1 MAKNIV
7 DIILRARADTSA
19 ARKEL
24 DALFRSTEGASINS
38 NQALKL
44 KEEWLSTKKALED
57 YASALESIDEQ
68 TANATDTKAI
78 EKMGKA
84 AETAFSKFLKLW
96 KGLDQNNL
104 INTKSDPLIDKIK
117 TTSGA
122 LAKLWGQFEKT
133 KMPEF
138 DSSSGVTDNF
148 ASQVNNLNK
157 QFSEAVINKD
167 AAAIDQLLI
176 KYNQLITKATQYQN
190 QSKDTNKQD
199 AWKNAI
205 TSLTEFVSAIEDSN
219 GEIIRNNSELAE
231 LKVKA
236 DAAAKELEDMR
247 SEANGVADSF
257 KEGNVQIS
265 NFNQT
270 TNRTESEVSELINQ
284 FARFTTIAGAL
295 EVVTNAIR
303 SSYQAVKELD
313 EAMNSIAVVTDM
325 TTQDLWDQIDAYTE
339 LATAT
344 GSTIKGS
351 YEVAQLYYQ
360 QGLNTADVM
369 TATEETLKMA
379 RIAQIDY
386 ASATDYATAA
396 IKGFNLAH
404 EDLAHINDVY
414 SNLAAKTAADTE
426 EISIAMS
433 KVASI
438 AHSTGMELETTAAF
452 LTQIIATTREA
463 PETAG
468 TALKTV
474 IARFSEVKKLIG
486 EGGIM
491 GTDEEGEEINVNKI
505 EGALKTAGVQ
515 LRDTAGQMR
524 DLDDVFLELAS
535 KWDSLDTMQQ
545 RYIATQAAGSRQ
557 QSRFLALMNNYD
569 ELMTTVGY
577 ATDAAGASN
586 EQFEKTLD
594 SLESKLNALSNAW
607 VEFTT
612 GIADS
617 RLIKGAVDFLT
628 MVLEAINEITGALGE
643 VGTPLSRIVLLF
655 GGLRVAGGA
664 LGSIASGLGFERIA
678 AQVGTL
684 STVFNGKTI
693 SNIKTLKEALQVGAG
708 TRANFSTE
716 IEKTTL
722 AMKAFIKAGNLY
734 SIAANKAAGATG
746 VLGKVISKIG
756 FGGTIGLTV
765 AAITGIIWLIDKLT
779 ISSKEASEAYAAFS
793 EQLEQSS
800 GEIQQITTQTE
811 QLNSILND
819 TIQILNE
826 SGEAIGNSNWLELSE
841 GVDNYGRNL
850 ALTNEEMATYKQ
862 LAEEIVNL
870 GLADSYEDLHDK
882 LRENPNYLQEAT
894 KDLERQRQFKAVETD
909 LEYNRAT
916 QRGYLTNF
924 EEKKIALEEYEIN
937 VKHNPL
943 AGNYGKLTRPNSTD
957 FVKLND
963 ETYKLYVEYYDI
975 LLDKINNYYNSHPND
990 RSKKDIKNILIE
1002 KDNVQRALQQWQQES
1017 GKRDYAQEQ
1026 LEQASNAARDMLA
1039 NYAQTFDSF
1048 YERNP
1053 QEQKWLLNF
1062 IEKSTK
1068 FAIDE
1073 NTTQEDIEAWRDDI
1087 ANILAFDWSAID
1099 VSKTD
1104 GKTGE
1109 QLKATL
1115 MTMLPDPDET
1125 AAEWMARY
1133 REVLQ
1138 QIWDGMS
1145 DEMKQSYEGDF
1156 SLFAEAMNM
1165 PQYDMSSI
1173 SQAISNQG
1181 IESTLWGRATDKGQM
1196 PITSDS
1202 QRYASW
1208 EGLIPELQSQLSV
1221 DQLEA
1226 VMGGKINIGELIAT
1240 DESIDTVQEVIDAI
1254 IKEYERLNEIQL
1266 NGLDTDFE
1274 KMADAARDL
1283 GDDLADIDYSDII
1296 DDKVIDESD
1305 KFTESWFEAKEAFT
1319 AFREEYGE
1327 ALDTLGETSN
1337 LDLSAEGL
1345 TRLSAEAKLAG
1356 QSLAQYALEK
1366 IRASNIILASSVDAL
1381 NADAGG
1387 AAGAAAM
1394 FAEAAN
1400 AQWAYDNHQPY
1411 TTAGGKVLSGDDLG
1425 KYAASMGGYASLVG
1439 ASTGGKS
1446 GGGGGGGSKEPAK
1459 AEQDPFYNYIKQAEQ
1474 YENALKR
1481 LENQWEILSNP
1492 ADLKANLNEQEDAII
1507 GVMAANQAYL
1517 TEVNS
1522 SLSKMQADMTS
1533 KFGKYLSFAE
1543 DGSIRLNENYFNA
1556 TGKIVEEMDAWID
1569 QYDDILGRQTDLN
1582 DELDDYKKQLKDL
1595 WEGWR
1600 DDYIDLTDQLAEIYQ
1615 ERDEKILEEKEEY
1628 YETLEEQD
1636 KKYLESVRR
1645 NIDAE
1650 RKARQKART
1659 YEDLADKQKRLAML
1673 ERDTSGRYTNE
1684 VLQLREEIG
1693 QTQQDMADSEVDEV
1707 LDALERQNEE
1717 EAERHKE
1724 ILEAMQQQI
1733 DENIENRVYIERAE
1747 ETIAMGDQ
1755 AILDVLMTSEE
1766 YLQSSD
1772 AQRQKMID
1780 EWGPQIVNAQKF
1792 IEQGFQTAAEYID
1805 KISESMNLMSA
1816 KLANAI
1822 GQIKVTV
1829 NNYSGGGGGGGSIV
1843 TTPSPN
1849 TGGEGTRQLYR
1860 DPGNGQGAVQ
1870 VRQKNDKYE
1879 YYFTLYNLRD
1889 LKSEKF
1895 TGMASTQPA
1904 AQSLG
1909 EQKRNQLLAKK
1920 YKKGG
1925 LVNYTGPA
1933 WVDGTPGNPEA
1944 FLNADQTRI
1953 ISEFAQHL
1961 SRIVNNHIPSFS
1973 NPMVASSGGDCN
1985 ITIEIGSLGANYD
1998 IDKAIAKVKDEIVR
2012 ATSYRGV
2019 NIVKRTR

>member
-44 KEEWLSTKKALED
+44 KEEWLSTKKVLED

-68 TANATDTKAI
+68 TANATDTKPI

-138 DSSSGVTDNF
+138 DSSSGVTENF
-148 ASQVNNLNK
+148 ASEVNKYNK
-157 QFSEAVINKD
+157 QFSEAVINRD
-167 AAAIDQLLI
+167 AVAIDELLV
-176 KYNQLITKATQYQN
+176 KYNQLIARATQYQKKSSQN
-190 QSKDTNKQD
+190 ANKQE
-199 AWKNAI
+199 AWKTAAE
-205 TSLTEFVSAIEDSN
+205 SLTEFVSVIENSN

-236 DAAAKELEDMR
+236 DAAAKELEEMR
-247 SEANGVADSF
+247 SEANGVAESF

-270 TNRTESEVSELINQ
+270 TSRTESEVSELINQ

-295 EVVTNAIR
+295 EIVTRAVR

-452 LTQIIATTREA
+452 LTQIISTTREA

-535 KWDSLDTMQQ
+535 KWDTMDTMQQ

-569 ELMTTVGY
+569 SLMETVGY

-586 EQFEKTLD
+586 EQFQKTMD

-617 RLIKGAVDFLT
+617 RLIKSAVDFLT
-628 MVLEAINEITGALGE
+628 MILEAINEVTGALGE
-643 VGTPLSRIVLLF
+643 VGTPLSRIILLF

-684 STVFNGKTI
+684 STVFNGQFIKDLKLFPLLLNGANSEAQSLNLNNASTKIQNFAAIINKSTTLTKAFQWVLAHGWQTGLIIAGIFAVIKILDHFIITANEAREAYKNFTEGVTDTTAEI
-693 SNIKTLKEALQVGAG
+693 SN
-708 TRANFSTE
+708 
-716 IEKTTL
+716 L
-722 AMKAFIKAGNLY
+722 ATSY
-734 SIAANKAAGATG
+734 
-746 VLGKVISKIG
+746 
-756 FGGTIGLTV
+756 
-765 AAITGIIWLIDKLT
+765 D
-779 ISSKEASEAYAAFS
+779 
-793 EQLEQSS
+793 
-800 GEIQQITTQTE
+800 
-811 QLNSILND
+811 QLNSILTD
-819 TIQILNE
+819 TIDILDE
-826 SGEAIGNSNWLELSE
+826 SGKKIGESDWKELSE
-841 GVDNYGRNL
+841 GVDSYGRNL
-850 ALTNEEMATYKQ
+850 NLTNEELATYKQ
-862 LAEEIVNL
+862 LAEEIIGL
-870 GLADSYEDLHDK
+870 GLAKDYDDLHQK
-882 LRENPNYLQEAT
+882 LRENPNF
-894 KDLERQRQFKAVETD
+894 LEDSSEEMNRQRQFA
-909 LEYNRAT
+909 A
-916 QRGYLTNF
+916 
-924 EEKKIALEEYEIN
+924 I
-937 VKHNPL
+937 
-943 AGNYGKLTRPNSTD
+943 
-957 FVKLND
+957 
-963 ETYKLYVEYYDI
+963 
-975 LLDKINNYYNSHPND
+975 
-990 RSKKDIKNILIE
+990 
-1002 KDNVQRALQQWQQES
+1002 
-1017 GKRDYAQEQ
+1017 
-1026 LEQASNAARDMLA
+1026 EQASQFDDTVLKGYIQNYKDAQENIRQLSATRIDLTGDDYLLKATTEDTLKQIYDTSSGSLELLTPETLEAYKKWREDLVKKLNAEDLEINKVSLKQQIDAITTAIDEYEQNWLKLDLNNGEA
-1039 NYAQTFDSF
+1039 QTQKKEATNKIKEYLSIYAQTFDSF
-1048 YERNP
+1048 YEKNP
-1053 QEQKWLLNF
+1053 QEQEWLLNF

-1073 NTTQEDIEAWRDDI
+1073 NTTDEDIEAWRDDI
-1087 ANILAFDWSAID
+1087 ANILAFDWGAID
-1099 VSKTD
+1099 VDKAGD
-1104 GKTGE
+1104 TGE
-1109 QLKATL
+1109 KLRAKL

-1125 AAEWMARY
+1125 AAQWMTRY

-1145 DEMKQSYEGDF
+1145 NEMKDPYGGDF
-1156 SLFAEAMNM
+1156 TTFSQTMGM
-1165 PQYDMSSI
+1165 PEYDMSFI
-1173 SQAISNQG
+1173 SDQG
-1181 IESTLWGRATDKGQM
+1181 IGESLRTKGIEYGDVALEQEFKRQL
-1196 PITSDS
+1196 T
-1202 QRYASW
+1202 
-1208 EGLIPELQSQLSV
+1208 PE
-1221 DQLEA
+1221 QLEA
-1226 VMGGKINIGELIAT
+1226 IRGEKINLGELIDQNA
-1240 DESIDTVQEVIDAI
+1240 SIDTLWDFFKIFDKEWERYQETASL
-1254 IKEYERLNEIQL
+1254 E
-1266 NGLDTDFE
+1266 LDVNFE
-1274 KMADAARDL
+1274 EMADAARDL
-1283 GDDLADIDYSDII
+1283 GDDLEDIDYSDII

-1345 TRLSAEAKLAG
+1345 TQLSAEAKLAG

-1400 AQWAYDNHQPY
+1400 AQWAYKKELPY
-1411 TTAGGKVLSGDDLG
+1411 KTASGAVLSGDDLG

-1446 GGGGGGGSKEPAK
+1446 GGGGGGNKEPAK
-1459 AEQDPFYNYIKQAEQ
+1459 AEQDPFYNYIKQVEQ
-1474 YENALKR
+1474 YENALSR
-1481 LENQWEILSNP
+1481 LENQWDILTDP
-1492 ADLKANLNEQEDAII
+1492 TELKENLEEQEEALKYS
-1507 GVMAANQAYL
+1507 MAANQAYL

-1522 SLSKMQADMTS
+1522 ELAKAQSTMASKYGDYM
-1533 KFGKYLSFAE
+1533 SFAE
-1543 DGSIRLNENYFNA
+1543 DGSIRLNENYFKA

-1582 DELDDYKKQLKDL
+1582 EELDDYKKQLKDL

-1600 DDYIDLTDQLAEIYQ
+1600 DDYIDLTDQIAEIFQ
-1615 ERDEKILEEKEEY
+1615 ESDEKLLEDKEEY
-1628 YETLEEQD
+1628 YEALEEQD
-1636 KKYLESVRR
+1636 QKYLDSVRK
-1645 NIDAE
+1645 NIEAE
-1650 RKARQKART
+1650 RKARQKAKN
-1659 YEDLADKQKRLAML
+1659 YDDIAEKQKRLALL
-1673 ERDTSGRYTNE
+1673 ERDTSGRYTSE
-1684 VLQLREEIG
+1684 VLQLREEIS
-1693 QTQQDMADSEVDEV
+1693 QSQQDMADSEVDDMLE
-1707 LDALERQNEE
+1707 ALERQMDED
-1717 EAERHKE
+1717 AEQHKE

-1733 DENIENRVYIERAE
+1733 DDNVETRVYIERAE
-1747 ETIAMGDQ
+1747 ATIAQGEE
-1755 AILDVLMTSEE
+1755 AILGVLMSSEE
-1766 YLQSSD
+1766 FLQTST
-1772 AQRQKMID
+1772 ANQQKMID
-1780 EWGPQIVNAQKF
+1780 EWGPQIANATQF
-1792 IEQGFQTAAEYID
+1792 LENYYANAEGYINQ
-1805 KISESMNLMSA
+1805 IIESMHDVASEMA
-1816 KLANAI
+1816 AAVRDI
-1822 GQIKVTV
+1822 DVVI
-1829 NNYSGGGGGGGSIV
+1829 NNYGGGGGGGGGGY
-1843 TTPSPN
+1843 
-1849 TGGEGTRQLYR
+1849 TGGTTGNPNDGDYGGTSNAVHGYTVK
-1860 DPGNGQGAVQ
+1860 DGTGAV
-1870 VRQKNDKYE
+1870 VASR
-1879 YYFTLYNLRD
+1879 
-1889 LKSEKF
+1889 
-1895 TGMASTQPA
+1895 TGFASKTEADEALFIWLQNHDGQA
-1904 AQSLG
+1904 Y
-1909 EQKRNQLLAKK
+1909 LASKGYTWSC

-1953 ISEFAQHL
+1953 IGEFAQHL

-1973 NPMVASSGGDCN
+1973 SPMVASSGGDCN
-1985 ITIEIGSLGANYD
+1985 ITIEIGSLGADYD

>member
-1 MAKNIV
+1 MAKNVIDLIV
-7 DIILRARADTSA
+7 RAKADTSA

-44 KEEWLSTKKALED
+44 KEEWLSTKKVLED

-68 TANATDTKAI
+68 TSNATDTKAI

-148 ASQVNNLNK
+148 ASEVNKYNE

-167 AAAIDQLLI
+167 AAKIDQLLI
-176 KYNQLITKATQYQN
+176 KYNQLIAKATQYQN
-190 QSKDTNKQD
+190 QSKDTNKQE
-199 AWKNAI
+199 AWKTAAE
-205 TSLTEFVSAIEDSN
+205 SLTEFVSAIENSN

-247 SEANGVADSF
+247 SEANGVAESL

-270 TNRTESEVSELINQ
+270 TSRTESEVSELINQ

-295 EVVTNAIR
+295 EVVTHAIR

-325 TTQDLWDQIDAYTE
+325 TTQDLWNQIDAYTE

-452 LTQIIATTREA
+452 LTQIISTTREA

-474 IARFSEVKKLIG
+474 IARFSEVKELISTG
-486 EGGIM
+486 NLM

-505 EGALKTAGVQ
+505 EAALKTAGVQ
-515 LRDTAGQMR
+515 LRDTTGQMR
-524 DLDDVFLELAS
+524 DLDDVFIELAS
-535 KWDSLDTMQQ
+535 KWESLDTMQQ

-569 ELMTTVGY
+569 ELMATVGY
-577 ATDAAGASN
+577 ATNAAGASN

-664 LGSIASGLGFERIA
+664 LGSVASGLGFERIA

-684 STVFNGKTI
+684 STVFNGQFIKDLKLFPLYFHEANSAAQTLSLDGASTKLQNFAAIINKSTI
-693 SNIKTLKEALQVGAG
+693 LT
-708 TRANFSTE
+708 
-716 IEKTTL
+716 
-722 AMKAFIKAGNLY
+722 KAFQWVLAHGWQTGLIIAGIFAVIKILDQF
-734 SIAANKAAGATG
+734 I
-746 VLGKVISKIG
+746 
-756 FGGTIGLTV
+756 
-765 AAITGIIWLIDKLT
+765 ITAD
-779 ISSKEASEAYAAFS
+779 EAHEAYKDFTKGVIDTTA
-793 EQLEQSS
+793 
-800 GEIQQITTQTE
+800 EINDLTTSYD
-811 QLNSILND
+811 QLNSILTD
-819 TIQILNE
+819 TIDILDE
-826 SGEAIGNSNWLELSE
+826 SNKKIGESNWEELSK
-841 GVDNYGRNL
+841 GVDSYGRNL
-850 ALTNEEMATYKQ
+850 NLTNEELAAYKQ
-862 LAEEIVNL
+862 LAEEIIGL
-870 GLADSYEDLHDK
+870 GLAKDYDDLHQK
-882 LRENPNYLQEAT
+882 LRENPNFL
-894 KDLERQRQFKAVETD
+894 K
-909 LEYNRAT
+909 
-916 QRGYLTNF
+916 
-924 EEKKIALEEYEIN
+924 
-937 VKHNPL
+937 
-943 AGNYGKLTRPNSTD
+943 
-957 FVKLND
+957 
-963 ETYKLYVEYYDI
+963 
-975 LLDKINNYYNSHPND
+975 
-990 RSKKDIKNILIE
+990 
-1002 KDNVQRALQQWQQES
+1002 ES
-1017 GKRDYAQEQ
+1017 QEQ
-1026 LEQASNAARDMLA
+1026 INQQRKFAAIEQASQFDNTVLKGYIQNYKDAQENIRQLSATRIDLTGDDYLLKATTDDTLKQIYDTSSGSLELLTPETLEAYKKWREDLSEKLNTEDLEVNKASLKQQIDAITTAIGEYEQNWLKLDLDNGEAQAQKKEAANKIKEYLSI
-1039 NYAQTFDSF
+1039 YAQTFDSF
-1048 YERNP
+1048 YEKNP

-1087 ANILAFDWSAID
+1087 ANILAFDWGAID
-1099 VSKTD
+1099 VDKAGD
-1104 GKTGE
+1104 TGE
-1109 QLKATL
+1109 KLRAKL

-1125 AAEWMARY
+1125 AAEWMAKY

-1145 DEMKQSYEGDF
+1145 DEMKNPYGGDF

-1181 IESTLWGRATDKGQM
+1181 IESTLWERATNKGQM

-1202 QRYASW
+1202 QRYTSW

-1226 VMGGKINIGELIAT
+1226 VMGGKINIGELIAG
-1240 DESIDTVQEVIDAI
+1240 DKSIDTVQEVIDAI
-1254 IKEYERLNEIQL
+1254 INEYKRLNEIEL
-1266 NGLDTDFE
+1266 NGLDTDLE

-1283 GDDLADIDYSDII
+1283 GDNLADIDLSEIAADG
-1296 DDKVIDESD
+1296 VVDEAE
-1305 KFTESWFEAKEAFT
+1305 KFTEAWYQTKEAFSE
-1319 AFREEYGE
+1319 FRAEYGD
-1327 ALDTLGETSN
+1327 ALDKMGEVQGIDT
-1337 LDLSAEGL
+1337 SAEGL
-1345 TRLSAEAKLAG
+1345 AQLAVEAQAAG
-1356 QSLAQYALEK
+1356 TDLGWAAVQKMDFSK
-1366 IRASNIILASSVDAL
+1366 FTVDPSTAVL
-1381 NADAGG
+1381 NADAS
-1387 AAGAAAM
+1387 AAYNAAAAW
-1394 FAEAAN
+1394 AEASA
-1400 AQWAYDNHQPY
+1400 AQAAYK
-1411 TTAGGKVLSGDDLG
+1411 AGVEYKGMSGDTLANYHNVMVG
-1425 KYAASMGGYASLVG
+1425 TATLFG
-1439 ASTGGKS
+1439 ASAGKKSGG

-1459 AEQDPFYNYIKQAEQ
+1459 AEQDPFYNYIKQVEQ
-1474 YENALKR
+1474 YENALER
-1481 LENQWEILSNP
+1481 LENQWEIITDP
-1492 ADLKANLNEQEDAII
+1492 AQLKENLEEQEDALANA
-1507 GVMAANQAYL
+1507 MAANQAYL
-1517 TEVNS
+1517 TEVDTQ
-1522 SLSKMQADMTS
+1522 LSILRDQMS
-1533 KFGKYLSFAE
+1533 KKYGEYMSFAE
-1543 DGSIRLNENYFNA
+1543 DGSIRLSEKYFNA
-1556 TGKIVEEMDAWID
+1556 TGKVVEEMDAWID
-1569 QYDDILGRQTDLN
+1569 QYDDILGRQTELN
-1582 DELDDYKKQLKDL
+1582 NELDDYKKQLKDL

-1600 DDYIDLTDQLAEIYQ
+1600 DDYIDLTDQIAEIFQ
-1615 ERDEKILEEKEEY
+1615 ESDEKLLEEKEEY
-1628 YETLEEQD
+1628 YEALEEQD
-1636 KKYLESVRR
+1636 QKYLDSVRK
-1645 NIDAE
+1645 NIEAE
-1650 RKARQKART
+1650 RKIRQKVKS
-1659 YEDLADKQKRLAML
+1659 YEDIADKQKRLALL
-1673 ERDTSGRYTNE
+1673 ERDTSGRYTSE

-1693 QTQQDMADSEVDEV
+1693 QSQQDMADQEVDDM
-1707 LDALERQNEE
+1707 LDALERQMDED
-1717 EAERHKE
+1717 AEQHKE
-1724 ILEAMQQQI
+1724 ILEAMQHQI
-1733 DENIENRVYIERAE
+1733 DENVENRVYIERAE
-1747 ETIAMGDQ
+1747 ATIAQGDQ
-1755 AILDVLMTSEE
+1755 AILDVLMSSEE
-1766 YLQSSD
+1766 FLQTSTTN
-1772 AQRQKMID
+1772 QQKMID
-1780 EWGPQIVNAQKF
+1780 EWGPQIVGAQAY
-1792 IEQGFQTAAEYID
+1792 IEKGFTNVQDYLDSFSSVLDTAYD
-1805 KISESMNLMSA
+1805 
-1816 KLANAI
+1816 KLAQAI
-1822 GQIKVTV
+1822 GDISVTV
-1829 NNYSGGGGGGGSIV
+1829 NNYGGGGGPSGGNN
-1843 TTPSPN
+1843 N
-1849 TGGEGTRQLYR
+1849 TGTKT
-1860 DPGNGQGAVQ
+1860 
-1870 VRQKNDKYE
+1870 QKWDASVSYAGVTAQASSSTSEQDAIIKVLSKWYNSYTNRKGRSPTDEE
-1879 YYFTLYNLRD
+1879 YT
-1889 LKSEKF
+1889 KAGKHVKVEK
-1895 TGMASTQPA
+1895 
-1904 AQSLG
+1904 
-1909 EQKRNQLLAKK
+1909 R

-1953 ISEFAQHL
+1953 IGEFAQHL
-1961 SRIVNNHIPSFS
+1961 SRLVNHSTLSFS
-1973 NPMVASSGGDCN
+1973 TPTQPVSGGDCN
-1985 ITIEIGSLGANYD
+1985 ITIEIGSLGADYD
-1998 IDKAIAKVKDEIVR
+1998 IDKAISKVKDEIMR
-2012 ATSYRGV
+2012 ATSYRGI